1 MKRLTYTALIIV
13 FALIVG
19 FLLLLIAGGY
29 IFEGEAAIG
38 VGFLWYYSLPGVLIL
53 GYLIA
58 RVSFSWYVNQN
69 AVLMQTVGLLGSAI
83 IVAVLAPAI
92 THFVFWGLSLW

>member
-19 FLLLLIAGGY
+19 FLLLLIVGGY
-29 IFEGEAAIG
+29 IFEGEAALG
-38 VGFLWYYSLPGVLIL
+38 VGILWYYSLPGVLIL

-58 RVSFSWYVNQN
+58 RFSFPWYVNQN
-69 AVLMQTVGLLGSAI
+69 AVLMQTIWLLGSALT
-83 IVAVLAPAI
+83 VAVMAPAI
-92 THFVFWGLSLW
+92 THLVFWGLASW